1 MHCITYITYLDGFW
15 SRWNCSIRRFGRV
28 ERVKKIKDYAFVHF
42 EERIQAVE
50 GEKWIWCES
59 IFNPLGLSSSGI
71 VKDLALLASVSF
83 QSCPRLSLVGL
94 WEQPYPAL
102 LWTSLACAS
111 FPHLHSQHS
120 KDILDRQTLSQ
131 LIPRKVWDC
140 DMGCCLNISIAAMN
154 ALNGQDLQGARLEI
168 SLAKVFDNLI
178 FADFMTSPVLSWSS
192 SRVCLML

>member
-1 MHCITYITYLDGFW
+1 MHCFTYIEYLDGFW

-50 GEKWIWCES
+50 GEKKTWYESVQPSGFVQGEKWICCES

-71 VKDLALLASVSF
+71 VKDLALPASVSF

-102 LWTSLACAS
+102 LWISLACAS

-168 SLAKVFDNLI
+168 SLAKVFDN
-178 FADFMTSPVLSWSS
+178 
-192 SRVCLML
+192 